1 MTKVDCPVCGKTDLA
16 DHLAQCPQCNAD
28 LECFRLLEALY
39 EEQSTPGVEAEVVRS
54 LSRRVE
60 DIGLLLQRLQDS
72 LHQVQQAAKRRTAML
87 IVVSVM
93 LMLVSAAS
101 AWLLYVRWDTPPER
115 ADVMSSA
122 ALLAVL
128 TRERPPEQALREA
141 VANAVAGIEHVS
153 QQVAALEQR
162 VAELATQPPALDTKA
177 PSVAA
182 SAPEPAFLVH
192 APHQNESLWRIAQTY
207 YQQGMLYPAILDV
220 ASLLGFDDIAGL
232 LLAHAT
238 PAQRLLHACA
248 RGDRPAA
255 EAIVARVVF
264 TKDSKRFLRYQ
275 VQVADTWQSIAARF
289 YGRGDEAARLQALN
303 ADAPLQP
310 GTRVVVPLPE

>member
-1 MTKVDCPVCGKTDLA
+1 MTKVDCPVCGKTDLV

-192 APHQNESLWRIAQTY
+192 APRQNESLWRIAQTY
-207 YQQGMLYPAILDV
+207 YQQGMLYPAILETNPG
-220 ASLLGFDDIAGL
+220 LGIYFAPDYGHL
-232 LLAHAT
+232 
-238 PAQRLLHACA
+238 RLPPN
-248 RGDRPAA
+248 RQAA
-255 EAIVARVVF
+255 EAIVARVIF
-264 TKDSKRFLRYQ
+264 TKDAKRFWRYQ

-289 YGRGDEAARLQALN
+289 YGRGDEAARLRALN

>member
-1 MTKVDCPVCGKTDLA
+1 MTKVDCPVCGKTDLV

-115 ADVMSSA
+115 VDVMSSA

-192 APHQNESLWRIAQTY
+192 APRQNESLWRIAQTY
-207 YQQGMLYPAILDV
+207 YQQGMLYPAILE
-220 ASLLGFDDIAGL
+220 ANPGLGIYFAPDYGHL
-232 LLAHAT
+232 
-238 PAQRLLHACA
+238 RLPPN
-248 RGDRPAA
+248 RQAA
-255 EAIVARVVF
+255 EAIVAQVVF
-264 TKDSKRFLRYQ
+264 TKDAKRFLRYQ
-275 VQVADTWQSIAARF
+275 VQVADTWQSLAARF
-289 YGRGDEAARLQALN
+289 YGRREEAARLQALN
-303 ADAPLQP
+303 VDVPLQP
-310 GTRVVVPLPE
+310 GTRLVVPLPE

>member
-60 DIGLLLQRLQDS
+60 DIGLLLPRLQDS
-72 LHQVQQAAKRRTAML
+72 LRQVQQAAKRRTAML

-162 VAELATQPPALDTKA
+162 VAELATQLPALDTKA

-192 APHQNESLWRIAQTY
+192 APRQNESLWRIAQTY
-207 YQQGMLYPAILDV
+207 YQQGMLYPAILETNPG
-220 ASLLGFDDIAGL
+220 LGIYFAPDYGHL
-232 LLAHAT
+232 
-238 PAQRLLHACA
+238 RLPPN
-248 RGDRPAA
+248 RQAA
-255 EAIVARVVF
+255 EVIVARVVF
-264 TKDSKRFLRYQ
+264 TKDAKRFLRYQ

>member
-1 MTKVDCPVCGKTDLA
+1 MTKVDCPVCGKTALA
-16 DHLAQCPQCNAD
+16 DHLAQCPQCNAN

-72 LHQVQQAAKRRTAML
+72 LHQVQQAAKRRTAR
-87 IVVSVM
+87 
-93 LMLVSAAS
+93 
-101 AWLLYVRWDTPPER
+101 LLSVRWDTPPAR

-153 QQVAALEQR
+153 QQVAAVEQR
-162 VAELATQPPALDTKA
+162 VAELATQPPAFDTKA

-192 APHQNESLWRIAQTY
+192 APRQNESLWRIAQTY
-207 YQQGMLYPAILDV
+207 YQQGMLYPAILETNPG
-220 ASLLGFDDIAGL
+220 LGIYFAPDYGYL
-232 LLAHAT
+232 
-238 PAQRLLHACA
+238 RLPPN
-248 RGDRPAA
+248 RQAA

-264 TKDSKRFLRYQ
+264 TKDAKRFLRYQ

-289 YGRGDEAARLQALN
+289 YGRGD
-303 ADAPLQP
+303 
-310 GTRVVVPLPE
+310 

>member
-1 MTKVDCPVCGKTDLA
+1 MTKVDCPVCGKTALA

-141 VANAVAGIEHVS
+141 VPTLWPVSSTSANRSRPWSNVW
-153 QQVAALEQR
+153 Q
-162 VAELATQPPALDTKA
+162 
-177 PSVAA
+177 
-182 SAPEPAFLVH
+182 
-192 APHQNESLWRIAQTY
+192 
-207 YQQGMLYPAILDV
+207 
-220 ASLLGFDDIAGL
+220 SLLPNHQPL
-232 LLAHAT
+232 T
-238 PAQRLLHACA
+238 PKLRRLPHLHQSPLFWCMHRTRTSRSGVLPKRTISRACSILPYW
-248 RGDRPAA
+248 RP
-255 EAIVARVVF
+255 IPV
-264 TKDSKRFLRYQ
+264 
-275 VQVADTWQSIAARF
+275 
-289 YGRGDEAARLQALN
+289 
-303 ADAPLQP
+303 
-310 GTRVVVPLPE
+310 

>member
-1 MTKVDCPVCGKTDLA
+1 MTKVDCPVCGKTALA

-72 LHQVQQAAKRRTAML
+72 LHQVQQAAKRRTAMR

-101 AWLLYVRWDTPPER
+101 AWRLSVRWDTPPAR
-115 ADVMSSA
+115 AAVMSSA

-182 SAPEPAFLVH
+182 SAAEPAFLVH

-207 YQQGMLYPAILDV
+207 YQQGMLYPAILETNPG
-220 ASLLGFDDIAGL
+220 LGIYFAPDYGHL
-232 LLAHAT
+232 
-238 PAQRLLHACA
+238 RLPPN
-248 RGDRPAA
+248 RQAA

-264 TKDSKRFLRYQ
+264 TKDAKRFLCYQ

-303 ADAPLQP
+303 AEAPLQP

>member
-101 AWLLYVRWDTPPER
+101 AWLLYVRWDTLPER

-192 APHQNESLWRIAQTY
+192 APRQNESLWRIAQTY
-207 YQQGMLYPAILDV
+207 YQQGMLYPAILETNPGLGIYLAPDYGHLRLPPKRQSHGWSSPKTPSGFCAIRSRWQTPGR
-220 ASLLGFDDIAGL
+220 ASLRASTAVEMRRPGCKPSTRMHHSNLE
-232 LLAHAT
+232 
-238 PAQRLLHACA
+238 PAWWF
-248 RGDRPAA
+248 PYP
-255 EAIVARVVF
+255 
-264 TKDSKRFLRYQ
+264 SKHK
-275 VQVADTWQSIAARF
+275 I
-289 YGRGDEAARLQALN
+289 
-303 ADAPLQP
+303 
-310 GTRVVVPLPE
+310 

>member
-1 MTKVDCPVCGKTDLA
+1 MTKVDCPVCGKTDLV

-60 DIGLLLQRLQDS
+60 DIGLLVQRLPDS
-72 LHQVQQAAKRRTAML
+72 LHQVQQAAKRRTALL

-93 LMLVSAAS
+93 VMLGSAAS

-115 ADVMSSA
+115 ADVRSSA

-192 APHQNESLWRIAQTY
+192 APRQNESLWRIAQTY
-207 YQQGMLYPAILDV
+207 YQQGMLYPAILETNPG
-220 ASLLGFDDIAGL
+220 LGIYFAPDYGHL
-232 LLAHAT
+232 
-238 PAQRLLHACA
+238 RLPPN
-248 RGDRPAA
+248 RQAA

-264 TKDSKRFLRYQ
+264 TKDAKRFLRYQ

>member
-1 MTKVDCPVCGKTDLA
+1 MPKVDCPVCGKTDLV

-28 LECFRLLEALY
+28 LECFQLLEALY
-39 EEQSTPGVEAEVVRS
+39 EEQSTPGDEAEGVRS

-72 LHQVQQAAKRRTAML
+72 LHQGQQAAKRRTAML

-101 AWLLYVRWDTPPER
+101 AWLLSGRWDTPPER
-115 ADVMSSA
+115 ADVRSSA

-141 VANAVAGIEHVS
+141 VATAVAGIEHVS

-162 VAELATQPPALDTKA
+162 VAELAPQPPALDTKA

-192 APHQNESLWRIAQTY
+192 APRQNESLWRMAQTY
-207 YQQGMLYPAILDV
+207 YQQGMLYPAILETNPG
-220 ASLLGFDDIAGL
+220 LGIYFAPDYGHL
-232 LLAHAT
+232 
-238 PAQRLLHACA
+238 RLPPN
-248 RGDRPAA
+248 RQAA

-264 TKDSKRFLRYQ
+264 TKDAKRFLRYQ

-289 YGRGDEAARLQALN
+289 YGRGDEGARLQALN

-310 GTRVVVPLPE
+310 GTRVGVPLPE

>member
-1 MTKVDCPVCGKTDLA
+1 
-16 DHLAQCPQCNAD
+16 
-28 LECFRLLEALY
+28 
-39 EEQSTPGVEAEVVRS
+39 
-54 LSRRVE
+54 
-60 DIGLLLQRLQDS
+60 
-72 LHQVQQAAKRRTAML
+72 
-87 IVVSVM
+87 
-93 LMLVSAAS
+93 
-101 AWLLYVRWDTPPER
+101 
-115 ADVMSSA
+115 MSSA

-207 YQQGMLYPAILDV
+207 YQQGMLYPAILETNPG
-220 ASLLGFDDIAGL
+220 LGIYFAPDYGHL
-232 LLAHAT
+232 
-238 PAQRLLHACA
+238 RLPPN
-248 RGDRPAA
+248 RQAA
-255 EAIVARVVF
+255 EVIVARVVF
-264 TKDSKRFLRYQ
+264 TKDAKRFLRYQ